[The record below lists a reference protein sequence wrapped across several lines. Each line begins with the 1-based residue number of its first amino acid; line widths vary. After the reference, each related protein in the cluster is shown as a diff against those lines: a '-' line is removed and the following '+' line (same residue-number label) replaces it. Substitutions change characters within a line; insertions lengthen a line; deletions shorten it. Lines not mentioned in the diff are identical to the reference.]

1 MRLLITG
8 GAGYVG
14 SHLTLMAER
23 AGHEVWIYDDFSNSS
38 PHMPFL
44 LGGLLG
50 RDEVHYVRGDVRDH
64 ALLCQT
70 MRVQKTDVVI
80 HLAAKK
86 YADESVELPLDYY
99 GTNVAGT
106 ISVLTAMRN
115 SKVRQLVFSSSAAVY
130 GEQLFTPIDEQSPCH
145 PDSPYGWSKLMAER
159 IIRDSGIN
167 ATCLRY
173 FNPIGVSPGLR
184 TPDDPSLMSVI
195 MSVVRGQRKH
205 MSVFGD
211 DWPTRDGTAIRDF
224 IHVEDVAASHLLF
237 LERDGF
243 EIFNVGT
250 GMGVTV
256 NEFITT
262 VEQEVGREL
271 PKEVV
276 GRRGGDIGE
285 SVADVEFIRR
295 VTGWKAERGLH
306 DMVRSTVSAESSR
319 LSSER

>member
-23 AGHEVWIYDDFSNSS
+23 AGHEVWIYDNFSNSS
-38 PHMPFL
+38 PQMPFL

-50 RDEVHYVRGDVRDH
+50 RNKVHYVQGDVRDH
-64 ALLCQT
+64 ALLRQT
-70 MRVQKTDVVI
+70 MYIQKTDVVL

-115 SKVRQLVFSSSAAVY
+115 SEVSQLVFSSSAAVY
-130 GEQLFTPIDEQSPCH
+130 GKQLFTPIDEQSPCY
-145 PDSPYGWSKLMAER
+145 PDSPYGWSKLMTER
-159 IIRDSGIN
+159 IIRHSGIN

-173 FNPIGVSPGLR
+173 FNPIGVSPGL
-184 TPDDPSLMSVI
+184 TPPDDPSLMSVI
-195 MSVVRGQRKH
+195 LSVASGRRAH

-224 IHVEDVAASHLLF
+224 VHVEDVAAAHLSF
-237 LERDGF
+237 LEKDGF
-243 EIFNVGT
+243 DIFNVGT
-250 GMGVTV
+250 GRGVTV
-256 NEFITT
+256 GELIALA
-262 VEQEVGREL
+262 EQEFGHGIPR
-271 PKEVV
+271 EVV

-285 SVADVEFIRR
+285 SVADVSLIQR
-295 VTGWKAERGLH
+295 VTGWKAKRNLH
-306 DMVRSTVSAESSR
+306 DMVRSTVVAESLR